1 MLSAINVWAS
11 VKILCQTFP
20 TINPAEYFKDIFI
33 PLLIY
38 TVTVVF
44 IPVVIYLLLGETLL
58 STILQCIITL
68 FSALTSGYVIV
79 LNQREKQYF
88 KTIVSKFLHK

>member
-1 MLSAINVWAS
+1 M
-11 VKILCQTFP
+11 
-20 TINPAEYFKDIFI
+20 AEYFKDIFI

-79 LNQREKQYF
+79 LNQREKQY
-88 KTIVSKFLHK
+88 KDTTIINGYERYIFEYPDEDIKA